1 MDFPLHGE
9 WEGREERK
17 GARDRSEFRSRCT
30 EGNKLRPLGDFSDPS
45 RTRRCLSWW
54 GIKMDCIFYE
64 NLLLRRGAQRL
75 SHKYSNIYIYIYLGM
90 RYLSIFFFS
99 LFAILLF
106 VNCSMN
112 KCAKMKK
119 RIRKR
124 RISKEKCKSIG
135 NRMTRRY
142 VRMGSWTFQSR
153 TIFLGVVET
162 YARFEARSKQNDFAG
177 YPLTCE
183 VKIRFSRA
191 FHTSRTIRH
200 PVHLLLKYPWWIGA
214 LIFHNRGES
223 IMSINF
229 NYSRKRKCVW
239 RDRLLTDTVYKS
251 FDNLS
256 FKIFNFCR
264 IEFASNFSK

>member
-1 MDFPLHGE
+1 
-9 WEGREERK
+9 
-17 GARDRSEFRSRCT
+17 
-30 EGNKLRPLGDFSDPS
+30 
-45 RTRRCLSWW
+45 
-54 GIKMDCIFYE
+54 
-64 NLLLRRGAQRL
+64 
-75 SHKYSNIYIYIYLGM
+75 M

-153 TIFLGVVET
+153 AIFLGVVET

-223 IMSINF
+223 IPMSINF